1 MKPYYDDGKGIAM
14 HHGDA
19 IEVLRG
25 MAPGS
30 VDALVTDP
38 PYTAAGGSTNGRS
51 AGHDAD
57 SQFFL
62 YWLRDVAA
70 EISRVVRPDGCG
82 FMFCD
87 WRTINLIAAAFA
99 PPSAG
104 SVRTCAWRVGQ
115 ALVWDRECI
124 GLGSPFRNSFEMIA
138 FVRGPD
144 WKSALPKD
152 VPTVIRHRYPYGR
165 HEHHGAEKPVDLCRR
180 LVKWA
185 CPPGG
190 LVLDPFAGSGTTG
203 IACAA
208 EGMRFIGIERDDET
222 AAGAQR
228 RLSWEL
234 AARRLSQEVLPLGGA
249 A

>member
-1 MKPYYDDGKGIAM
+1 MTPYYDDGKGIVL

-19 IEVLRG
+19 LAVLRG
-25 MAPGS
+25 MAPGT

-70 EISRVVRPDGCG
+70 EISRVVKPDGCG
-82 FMFCD
+82 FVFCD
-87 WRTINLIAAAFA
+87 WRTVNLVAAAFS
-99 PPSAG
+99 PSGGGSMRYAG
-104 SVRTCAWRVGQ
+104 GSAWRVGQ

-144 WKSALPKD
+144 WKSTLPKD
-152 VPTVIRHRYPYGR
+152 IPTVIRHRWPYGQ
-165 HEHHGAEKPVDLCRR
+165 HKHHGAEKPVDLCRQ
-180 LVKWA
+180 LVRWA
-185 CPPGG
+185 CQPGG
-190 LVLDPFAGSGTTG
+190 VVLDPFTGSGTTA

-208 EGMRFIGIERDDET
+208 EGVRFIGIEREEET
-222 AAGAQR
+222 AGLAQR
-228 RLSWEL
+228 RL
-234 AARRLSQEVLPLGGA
+234 APASQEVLAL
-249 A
+249 